1 MTRAPATFAAAAV
14 LLTGCGGSAGELITI
29 STTGGGEPPQ
39 RLVVTGDGR
48 GTCDGT
54 GEKVLPS
61 DLVIDAR
68 EIERELK
75 PAAADRESFTDG
87 PRGARRYVVST
98 NDGLV
103 TFVEGAQGAPPAI
116 GRAILLRQN
125 LKRELC

>member
-1 MTRAPATFAAAAV
+1 MRWAILGVAAA
-14 LLTGCGGSAGELITI
+14 LLAGCGGSAGELITI

-39 RLVVTGDGR
+39 RVVVTGDGR
-48 GTCDGT
+48 GTCDGEN
-54 GEKVLPS
+54 EKVLPS

-68 EIERELK
+68 ELERELES
-75 PAAADRESFTDG
+75 AAADRRSYTDG

-103 TFVEGAQGAPPAI
+103 TFVEGARSAPEAV
-116 GRAILLRQN
+116 GRAILLSQN